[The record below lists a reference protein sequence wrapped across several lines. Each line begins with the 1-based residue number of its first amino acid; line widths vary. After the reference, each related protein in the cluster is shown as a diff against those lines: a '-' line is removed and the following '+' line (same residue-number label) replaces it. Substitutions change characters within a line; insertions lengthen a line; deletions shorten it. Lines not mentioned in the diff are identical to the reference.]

1 MSIVI
6 QARTFEKDFARV
18 GRWIEEYLGDPS
30 RYPVLP
36 ALAPGEVSDALP
48 DRAPEEGEPF
58 EQIMADFER
67 IIVPGITHWNHPRFF
82 AYFATSAAPAA
93 IAAEALAAA
102 LDVKVMLWRTSPS
115 AAELESVVM
124 RWLGRLM
131 GMPESWTGIIYD
143 TASVAGFTALAAA
156 RESLGLDIREDGLS
170 GRDVPV
176 LRVYATAQTHSHIEK
191 AAIALGIGRR
201 NVVAVPCDGAY
212 RMEPAALERA
222 IAQDRREGMLPLAI
236 VATVGTTSTTS
247 IDPVRA
253 IAEIAKRERIWLH
266 VDAAY
271 AGVAAMLPEFAYL
284 MDGVDLA
291 DSLVVNPHK
300 WLFIPMDLSVLFL
313 RDEATVRRAFS
324 LTPEYLTTNDGAVRN
339 YMDYG
344 IQLGRRFRALK
355 LWFTLRHLGAAQIRD
370 RLRSHIALAQHFAQ
384 WVDEDPQW
392 ETTAPHPLSLV
403 CFRYHPRG
411 IDDEAELERLN
422 AALLDAVNATG
433 EMFISH
439 TKLDGRYVLRL
450 AIGNLRTAREDVEA
464 AWGILRR
471 EAEVLAR

>member
-1 MSIVI
+1 VVGE
-6 QARTFEKDFARV
+6 RTFEKDFARV
-18 GRWIEEYLGDPS
+18 GRWIEDYLSEPS
-30 RYPVLP
+30 RFAVLP
-36 ALAPGEVSDALP
+36 PVKPGEIAAALP
-48 DRAPEEGEPF
+48 DHAPEEGEPF
-58 EQIMADFER
+58 ERIMADFER

-115 AAELESVVM
+115 ATELESVVM

-131 GMPESWTGIIYD
+131 HLPDTWTGVIYD

-156 RESLGLDIREDGLS
+156 RESLGLDIREDGMS
-170 GRDVPV
+170 GRNVPA

-201 NVVAVPCDGAY
+201 NVVAVACDDAY
-212 RMEPAALERA
+212 RMDPAALAHA
-222 IAQDRREGMLPLAI
+222 IADDRAAGMKPLAI

-247 IDPVRA
+247 IDPVVA
-253 IAEIAKRERIWLH
+253 IAEIARRERIWLH

-271 AGVAAMLPEFAYL
+271 AGVAAMLPEFEYI
-284 MDGVDLA
+284 MDGVERA

-313 RDEATVRRAFS
+313 RDEASVRRAFS
-324 LTPEYLTTNDGAVRN
+324 LVPEYLTTADGDVRN

-355 LWFTLRHLGAAQIRD
+355 LWFVLRNMGAEQIRA
-370 RLRSHIALAQHFAQ
+370 RLRGHIELAQRFAQ
-384 WVDEDPQW
+384 WVDDEPQW
-392 ETTAPHPLSLV
+392 ETMAPHPLSLV
-403 CFRYHPRG
+403 CFRFHPR
-411 IDDEAELERLN
+411 DAVDEDLLERIN
-422 AALLDAVNATG
+422 AQLLDAVNATG

-439 TKLDGRYVLRL
+439 TKIDGCYGLRL
-450 AIGNLRTAREDVEA
+450 AIGNLRTTRRDVEA
-464 AWGILRR
+464 AWEILQR
-471 EAEVLAR
+471 EAAGIAR